1 MMGAPVRVAGVWVTA
16 MTVLLA
22 SCLLAG
28 CDSGQEKQGE
38 AAGTSDVEA
47 LVDCVDDTRAGEAA
61 APVSAPEGL
70 RDALEQAT
78 GAHAGTYAVA
88 CASADG
94 SWSVDVNG
102 DEPFVSASIIKLAI
116 LGTLLDQAQS
126 GALSLDDSV
135 TVGPSDI
142 VGGTG
147 VIQASGAGG
156 SYTYR
161 QLAAYMIQDSDNVAT
176 NLIIDAVGMSAV
188 NEYASEIG
196 LTQTALNRR
205 MMDFA
210 AGDENYTSANDVA
223 HMLQLI
229 YQGKLVS
236 SDASE
241 FALDLLKGQHD
252 NAGLLEGLPAG
263 SVFAHKTGTLDGVF
277 NDGGIALD
285 RNPYVM
291 VVLSGNA
298 ERSQAQACM
307 VDVAQA
313 ADAAIG

>member
-1 MMGAPVRVAGVWVTA
+1 MGAPVRAAGAWAAA
-16 MTVLLA
+16 MAVLIVP
-22 SCLLAG
+22 CLLAG
-28 CDSGQEKQGE
+28 CASGQEKQGE
-38 AAGTSDVEA
+38 ATGTSDVEA
-47 LVDCVDDTRAGEAA
+47 LVDCVDDVQGSEASVSA
-61 APVSAPEGL
+61 SAPEGL
-70 RDALEQAT
+70 RDALEQAA

-102 DEPFVSASIIKLAI
+102 DKPFVSASIIKLAI

-126 GALSLDDSV
+126 GVLSLDDSA

-161 QLAAYMIQDSDNVAT
+161 QLAACMIQDSDNIAT
-176 NLIIDAVGMSAV
+176 NLIIDAVGMPAV
-188 NEYASEIG
+188 NEYARGIG
-196 LTQTALNRR
+196 LAETVLNRR
-205 MMDFA
+205 MMDFST
-210 AGDENYTSANDVA
+210 DVENYTSANDVA
-223 HMLQLI
+223 RMLQLI

-236 SDASE
+236 PDASE

-252 NAGLLEGLPAG
+252 GAGLLEGLPAG

-277 NDGGIALD
+277 NDGGIVLAS
-285 RNPYVM
+285 NPYVM
-291 VVLSGNA
+291 VVLSSDA
-298 ERSQAQACM
+298 ERSQAQDCM
-307 VDVAQA
+307 ADVAQK
-313 ADAAIG
+313 ADSTIG

>member
-1 MMGAPVRVAGVWVTA
+1 MGAPVRAAGAWAAA
-16 MTVLLA
+16 MAVLIVP
-22 SCLLAG
+22 CLLAG
-28 CDSGQEKQGE
+28 CASGQEKQGE
-38 AAGTSDVEA
+38 ATGTSDVEA
-47 LVDCVDDTRAGEAA
+47 LVDCVDDVQGSEASVSA
-61 APVSAPEGL
+61 SAPEGL

-78 GAHAGTYAVA
+78 EVHTGTYAVA

-94 SWSVDVNG
+94 SWSIDVNG

-135 TVGPSDI
+135 TVDPSDV

-161 QLAAYMIQDSDNVAT
+161 QLAAYMIQDSDNIAT
-176 NLIIDAVGMSAV
+176 NLIIDAVGMPAV
-188 NEYASEIG
+188 NEYARGIG
-196 LTQTALNRR
+196 LAETVLNRR
-205 MMDFA
+205 MMDFST
-210 AGDENYTSANDVA
+210 DVENYTSANDVA
-223 HMLQLI
+223 RMLQLI

-236 SDASE
+236 PDASE

-252 NAGLLEGLPAG
+252 GAGLLEGLPAG

-277 NDGGIALD
+277 NDGGIVLAS
-285 RNPYVM
+285 NPYVM
-291 VVLSGNA
+291 VVLSSDA
-298 ERSQAQACM
+298 ERSQAQDCM
-307 VDVAQA
+307 ADVAQK
-313 ADAAIG
+313 ADSTIG

>member
-1 MMGAPVRVAGVWVTA
+1 MGAPVRAAGAWAAA
-16 MTVLLA
+16 MAVLIVP
-22 SCLLAG
+22 CLLAG
-28 CDSGQEKQGE
+28 CASGQEKQGE
-38 AAGTSDVEA
+38 ATGTSDVEA
-47 LVDCVDDTRAGEAA
+47 LVDCADDVQGSEASA
-61 APVSAPEGL
+61 SAPAPEGL
-70 RDALEQAT
+70 RDALEQAA
-78 GAHAGTYAVA
+78 GAYAGTYAVA

-102 DEPFVSASIIKLAI
+102 DKPFVSASIIKLAI

-126 GALSLDDSV
+126 GVLSLDDSA

-176 NLIIDAVGMSAV
+176 NLIIDAVGMPAV

-196 LTQTALNRR
+196 LTQTTLNRR

-223 HMLQLI
+223 HILQLI

-236 SDASE
+236 PDASE

-252 NAGLLEGLPAG
+252 DAGLLEGLPAG

-277 NDGGIALD
+277 NDGGIVFD

-291 VVLSGNA
+291 VVLSGDA
-298 ERSQAQACM
+298 EKSQAQACM

-313 ADAAIG
+313 ADAAIE

>member
-1 MMGAPVRVAGVWVTA
+1 MGAPVRAAGAWAAA
-16 MTVLLA
+16 MAVLIVP
-22 SCLLAG
+22 CLLAG
-28 CDSGQEKQGE
+28 CASGQEKQGE
-38 AAGTSDVEA
+38 ATGTSDVEA
-47 LVDCVDDTRAGEAA
+47 LVDCADDVQDSEASVS
-61 APVSAPEGL
+61 APAPEGL
-70 RDALEQAT
+70 RDALEQAA
-78 GAHAGTYAVA
+78 GAYAGTYAVA

-102 DEPFVSASIIKLAI
+102 DKPFVSASIIKLAI

-126 GALSLDDSV
+126 GVLSLDDSA

-176 NLIIDAVGMSAV
+176 NLIIDAVGMPAV

-196 LTQTALNRR
+196 LTQTTLNRR

-223 HMLQLI
+223 HILQLI

-236 SDASE
+236 PDASE

-252 NAGLLEGLPAG
+252 DAGLLEGLPAG

-277 NDGGIALD
+277 NDGGIVFD

-291 VVLSGNA
+291 VVLSGDA
-298 ERSQAQACM
+298 EKSQAQACM

-313 ADAAIG
+313 ADAAIE